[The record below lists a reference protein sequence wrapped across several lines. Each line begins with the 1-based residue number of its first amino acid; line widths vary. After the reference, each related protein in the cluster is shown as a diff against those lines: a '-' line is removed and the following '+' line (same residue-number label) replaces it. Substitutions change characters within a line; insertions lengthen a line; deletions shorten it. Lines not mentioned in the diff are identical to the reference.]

1 MDKNKNIII
10 KYLDTDDFTK
20 EDVDFSLE
28 IIKNNNLINKD
39 RLNKIYEYTND
50 ISKKQEILA
59 SILLINNLKNKAR
72 YIYFNKKE
80 KPLLDDICFNLSHS
94 KNYVLYVS
102 SEDKIGVDIEEI
114 DIKNIDILN
123 YAFTKDEIDYIK
135 KEYATDNIKEGIIK
149 LWTIK
154 EAVYKASGVIDKVEP
169 KDIIINIDNMNEI
182 VFFNEKYH
190 VINKKYNNF
199 YISIASK
206 IKYDDFILEK
216 DNILEV

>member
-10 KYLDTDDFTK
+10 KYLDANDFNK
-20 EDVDFSLE
+20 EDTDFSLE
-28 IIKNNNLINKD
+28 IIKKNNLINKK
-39 RLNKIYEYTND
+39 RLDKIYEYTND
-50 ISKKQEILA
+50 ITKKQEILA
-59 SILLINNLKNKAR
+59 SVLLINNLKNKAR
-72 YIYFNKKE
+72 DIYFNKKE
-80 KPLLDDICFNLSHS
+80 KPLLDDIYFSLSHS
-94 KNYVLYVS
+94 NNYVLYVS
-102 SEDKIGVDIEEI
+102 SEDKIGIDIEEI

-123 YAFTKDEIDYIK
+123 YAFNENEIDYINRIF
-135 KEYATDNIKEGIIK
+135 TSGNIKEGIIK

-182 VFFNEKYH
+182 VFFNEKYYL
-190 VINKKYNNF
+190 INKKYNNF
-199 YISIASK
+199 YISLASK

>member
-10 KYLDTDDFTK
+10 KYLDANDFTK
-20 EDVDFSLE
+20 EDIDFSLE
-28 IIKNNNLINKD
+28 IIKKNNLINKE
-39 RLNKIYEYTND
+39 RLDKIYEYTND

-72 YIYFNKKE
+72 DIYLNKKE
-80 KPLLDDICFNLSHS
+80 KPLLDDIFFNLSHS
-94 KNYVLYVS
+94 NNYVLYVS

-135 KEYATDNIKEGIIK
+135 KEYTTDNIKEGIIK

-169 KDIIINIDNMNEI
+169 KDIMINIDNMNEI
-182 VFFNEKYH
+182 VFFNEKYY

-206 IKYDDFILEK
+206 TEYNDFILEK